1 MTTPSKPWEVAGV
14 NSCSMADTPGL
25 QNVTDSNRLQSST
38 PFPPMQT
45 VPSGMPMNLRRVRV
59 VPAPPPRPHRPV
71 LGQNYIPHATNYSP
85 YTSYGSYGTTYGG
98 FSGVG
103 AYGSMYGGCGSYGS
117 YGMNRFGYN
126 LSGNDPESRFIQMA
140 EESSRP
146 AFQSIESLVHAFGSV
161 SFMLESTF
169 NAIYSSFRAVLA
181 VAEHFGRLRTMFGQV
196 YSTFAV
202 MRILQWLYKK
212 LLYLIGLRRENFGR
226 EAMWEQAVA
235 GTTEL
240 PVGMDSKDARAWPIV
255 VFMGIMFT
263 GPYLVWKLISSL
275 NTSQS
280 INPYNP
286 KEWKKSKDISCP
298 AVALYDFIAASDK
311 ELSFNAGQTMM
322 LAPKELQPYDA
333 RGWLLAT
340 LDGSRV
346 GYIPYNY
353 IRVASATGQ
362 AASHSAQSIPVSV
375 QSVGVN
381 SHQAPVTVA
390 EMPHHIPQNCVDP
403 STQMAWVRHGEDPA
417 AVAIT
422 NPMDTCNSQK
432 SS

>member
-1 MTTPSKPWEVAGV
+1 MTAPLKPWEVAGV
-14 NSCSMADTPGL
+14 NSCSMAATPGM
-25 QNVTDSNRLQSST
+25 QNVGGSNRLQSST
-38 PFPPMQT
+38 QIPPNQT
-45 VPSGMPMNLRRVRV
+45 IPSGTPANLRRVRV
-59 VPAPPPRPHRPV
+59 PPAPPPRPHRPI
-71 LGQNYIPHATNYSP
+71 LGQNYVPHATNYSP
-85 YTSYGSYGTTYGG
+85 YASYGSYGTSFGG
-98 FSGVG
+98 FSGIG
-103 AYGSMYGGCGSYGS
+103 AYGSTYGGYGSYGS

-126 LSGNDPESRFIQMA
+126 LPGNDPESRFIQMA

-181 VAEHFGRLRTMFGQV
+181 VAENFGRLRTMFGRV

-226 EAMWEQAVA
+226 EAIWQQAVG
-235 GTTEL
+235 GTSEL
-240 PVGMDSKDARAWPIV
+240 PVEMDSKDARAWPILA
-255 VFMGIMFT
+255 FMGIMFS
-263 GPYLVWKLISSL
+263 GPYLVWKLVSSL
-275 NTSQS
+275 NNFQS

-286 KEWKKSKDISCP
+286 KEWKQSKDISCR
-298 AVALYDFIAASDK
+298 AVALYDFVAVSDK
-311 ELSFNAGQTMM
+311 ELSFNAGQKMM
-322 LAPKELQPYDA
+322 LAPKELQPHDA
-333 RGWLLAT
+333 KGWLLAT

-346 GYIPYNY
+346 GCIPYNY
-353 IRVASATGQ
+353 IRVLSPAGQPASV
-362 AASHSAQSIPVSV
+362 SAQSIPVSV

-390 EMPHHIPQNCVDP
+390 EIPHHIPQTCVDP
-403 STQMAWVRHGEDPA
+403 STPTARVQHGEDPTP
-417 AVAIT
+417 VMIT
-422 NPMDTCNSQK
+422 NPSDTCSSQK